1 MLEGMWSMGNTP
13 LLPVAVQTC
22 GTMLEI
28 SISVSQKTVNQPTS
42 RTRNITLCH
51 VPKDVK
57 DICSTMF
64 IPALFVIARTWKH
77 RCPSTEE

>member
-1 MLEGMWSMGNTP
+1 MGNNP
-13 LLPVAVQTC
+13 PLPVCLLTC
-22 GTMLEI
+22 TAMLEI
-28 SISVSQKTVNQPTS
+28 SISVSQKIVNHPTS
-42 RTRNITLCH
+42 RTSNITLCH